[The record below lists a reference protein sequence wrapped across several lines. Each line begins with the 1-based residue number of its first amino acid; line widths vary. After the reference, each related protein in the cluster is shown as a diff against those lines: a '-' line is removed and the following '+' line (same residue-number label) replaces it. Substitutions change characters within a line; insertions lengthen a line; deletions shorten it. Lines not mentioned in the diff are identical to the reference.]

1 MANYYTIL
9 TGQMPLKMSD
19 SATRTTL
26 EELKAV
32 ALEAATGGDAA
43 LVRDFFLKFDCLNLV
58 RLLKNPEADDLDQ
71 RGTLSREQLQELMQ
85 GERGTGWDV
94 ELVPAFLRD
103 FAEGYAAQ
111 VGQQGYYPEDDVLVQ
126 YYTYAMNGKNAEVAE
141 WYRLNFN
148 LLSLMTALV
157 ARKNGWTV
165 SDYVKGEGDLCDA
178 LRTSTAADFGLGAQ
192 LPYVADII
200 KIADE
205 SDPVEKE
212 KKMDAFK
219 WAWLDEHT
227 FFEPFDITAL
237 IALLSRTEL
246 LERWALLDVEQ
257 GRQRF
262 TQIIEDLRGNAK
274 VPEEFMTRAVRE
286 V

>member
-19 SATRTTL
+19 SATRATL
-26 EELKAV
+26 QDLKAV
-32 ALEAATGGDAA
+32 ALEAATGGDAT

-58 RLLKNPEADDLDQ
+58 RLLKNPEADDLDL
-71 RGTLSREQLQELMQ
+71 RGTLSREQLQELLQ

-94 ELVPAFLRD
+94 EQVPAFLHD
-103 FAEGYAAQ
+103 FAEGYAAKA
-111 VGQQGYYPEDDVLVQ
+111 GQQGYYAEDDVLVQ

-148 LLSLMTALV
+148 LQSLMTALV

-165 SDYVKGEGDLCDA
+165 SDYVKGEGDVCDA
-178 LRTSTAADFGLGAQ
+178 LRTSTAADFGLGAL
-192 LPYVADII
+192 LPYVADIV

-237 IALLSRTEL
+237 IAYMARTEL

-257 GRQRF
+257 GRERF
-262 TQIIEDLRGNAK
+262 TQIIEDLRSNAQ
-274 VPEEFMTRAVRE
+274 VPEEFIRK
-286 V
+286 

>member
-9 TGQMPLKMSD
+9 TGQTPLKMSD
-19 SATRTTL
+19 SAPRATL
-26 EELKAV
+26 EELKAI
-32 ALEAATGGDAA
+32 ALEAATGDDVT

-58 RLLKNPEADDLDQ
+58 RLLKNPEAEDLDA
-71 RGTLSREQLQELMQ
+71 RGTLSREQLVELMQ

-94 ELVPAFLRD
+94 EQVPAFLRE
-103 FAEGYAAQ
+103 FAERYAAQ
-111 VGQQGYYPEDDVLVQ
+111 AGQKGYYPEDDVLVQ
-126 YYTYAMNGKNAEVAE
+126 YYTYAMSSKNAAVAE
-141 WYRLNFN
+141 WYCLNFN
-148 LLSLMTALV
+148 LQSLMTALV

-165 SDYVKGEGDLCDA
+165 SDYVRGEGDLCDA
-178 LRTSTAADFGLGAQ
+178 LRTSTATDFGLSAQ

-219 WAWLDEHT
+219 WAWLDEQT

-237 IALLSRTEL
+237 IAYMARTEL

-257 GRQRF
+257 GRERF

-274 VPEEFMTRAVRE
+274 VPEEFIRK
-286 V
+286 